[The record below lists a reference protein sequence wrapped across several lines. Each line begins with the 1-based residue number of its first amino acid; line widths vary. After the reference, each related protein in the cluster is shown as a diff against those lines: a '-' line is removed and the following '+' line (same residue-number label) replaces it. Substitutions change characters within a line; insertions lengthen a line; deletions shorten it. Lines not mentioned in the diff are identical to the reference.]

1 MKKKMKYLNNDYFS
15 VLVFEIQ
22 EVDINSSTMKTMNKK
37 EGDVNRRFFVR
48 TIAQF
53 YIGSWHWGSITLS
66 HHENAWL

>member
-1 MKKKMKYLNNDYFS
+1 MKKKMKYLNNDYFL

-22 EVDINSSTMKTMNKK
+22 VAYINSNTMKTTNKK

-53 YIGSWHWGSITLS
+53 YIGSWHLGSITLS
-66 HHENAWL
+66 HHENTWL